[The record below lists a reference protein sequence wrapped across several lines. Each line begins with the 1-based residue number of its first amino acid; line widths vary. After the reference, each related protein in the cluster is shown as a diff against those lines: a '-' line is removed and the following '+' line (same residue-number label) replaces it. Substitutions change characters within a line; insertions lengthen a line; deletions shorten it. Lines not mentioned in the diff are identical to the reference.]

1 MTRAP
6 ARARTLLASAL
17 SVTALLIT
25 AACVAYDRDVPRAL
39 PQGVSEPPAE
49 TPPSPPPSPSASSS
63 AVTDTER
70 STPVLN
76 DEQLEAALI
85 TAADLGPP
93 WAAGQGA
100 ALWRDGTLKATTDD
114 GDCRRLLEVLYTE
127 EPFGAPAGPRASVTL
142 DDTAEG
148 AQLREQVGAHRPDD
162 VERALVWLGTLPEK
176 CGSFRAETA
185 RSGTQDVEVT
195 ELRLPDTAGDA
206 RAALRVTL
214 TGGAPDAV
222 PARLTVDLA
231 AIRVGEDAVVLTNGG
246 FGEVRAEVTRAMAQL
261 GADRLAEVARQE
273 RLRV

>member
-17 SVTALLIT
+17 SVTVLLIT
-25 AACVAYDRDVPRAL
+25 AACAGSGRDVPRAL
-39 PQGVSEPPAE
+39 PQGVSEPPAAA
-49 TPPSPPPSPSASSS
+49 SPSPSATASSS
-63 AVTDTER
+63 AVTGR

-76 DEQLEAALI
+76 DEQLRAALI
-85 TAADLGPP
+85 TEADLGPP
-93 WAAGQGA
+93 WAAAQGP
-100 ALWRDGTLKATTDD
+100 ALWRDGTLKATADD

-127 EPFGAPAGPRASVTL
+127 EPFGVPVGPRASVTL

-148 AQLREQVGAHRPDD
+148 AQLREQIGAHRPDD
-162 VERALVWLGTLPEK
+162 VERALAWLGTLPEK
-176 CGSFRAETA
+176 CGTFRAATA
-185 RSGTQDVEVT
+185 GSGAQDVEVT
-195 ELRLPDTAGDA
+195 ELPLPDTAGDA

-214 TGGAPDAV
+214 TGGEPDAA

-246 FGEVRAEVTRAMAQL
+246 FGEVRAEVTRAMTQL
-261 GADRLAEVARQE
+261 AADRLAEVARLG